1 MHIFFRHC
9 HHFGGPIVSV
19 DEPRALSWDS
29 MILLYVPGWIF
40 ALCAVSHAQRFQ
52 NGKVIGFSEG
62 RYCDPLRK
70 PQNGRYVCHISNGQE
85 KCKLKCKSG
94 YIVPITYTSQD
105 VLMDVTLRGLYVCEG
120 VVGGVIWSPSLFFDC
135 VEKKEPKNLSLHAGV
150 NFTLPCNKHTNLK
163 NIQRDV
169 VTKLRT
175 RSHLINKTCPLH
187 DVACSI
193 EFFMECLGTLH
204 GDIEVSIPYTKEN
217 SVNFSE
223 FRESVDNSLGTKDI
237 NSVLRR
243 PGQTSPT
250 RVTMTGFFTDCPKG
264 TRLESDFTCRGCSKG
279 HYLNLSR
286 SECAPC
292 PAGTYQDEPLQAT
305 CKRCPGGGSKDEE
318 GLMKITHC
326 SDSRNWRKHTSL
338 KTLIQALSS
347 IVLVGTFAIHFRGT
361 VKNEVRPE
369 PTDQYDIETESDE
382 DSIIQEET
390 DFDTEITRN
399 GTEMGS
405 KVPGD
410 LIVMTNRLAK
420 KVDEELEGRKKSLFL
435 SAEPLPRKSLARDR
449 MRLTL
454 TANMMRRST
463 HFRKSTMLRQSIGY
477 LKRQYEAEERERSS
491 KFSSLIQ
498 SQGTSS
504 MQRFKK
510 VESQDMSPMHRF
522 RQVDKSFKL
531 RPSTAMQS
539 RSVTTESFSSH

>member
-135 VEKKEPKNLSLHAGV
+135 V
-150 NFTLPCNKHTNLK
+150 
-163 NIQRDV
+163 
-169 VTKLRT
+169 
-175 RSHLINKTCPLH
+175 
-187 DVACSI
+187 